1 MDQHLKQHFDDL
13 DYSSDLADSLR
24 RIVPLEHIHFPKCRA
39 QHPSTIQQMERNQHR
54 APLPY
59 REDSAG

>member
-13 DYSSDLADSLR
+13 DYSSDLANRLR

-39 QHPSTIQQMERNQHR
+39 QHPATIQQVERNQH
-54 APLPY
+54 
-59 REDSAG
+59 